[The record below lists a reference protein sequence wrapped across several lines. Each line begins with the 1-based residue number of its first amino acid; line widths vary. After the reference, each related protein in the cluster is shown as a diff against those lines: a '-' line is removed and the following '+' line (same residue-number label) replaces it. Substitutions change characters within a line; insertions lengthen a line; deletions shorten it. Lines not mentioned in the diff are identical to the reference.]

1 MKISL
6 AIWYVPFI
14 VSDPKD
20 ELPTTVPTSP
30 PEFFEHT
37 GHDVTSP
44 SGVAPIVQT
53 DALRNGALRD
63 KEWKFSTWYW
73 VGLGLPWS

>member
-6 AIWYVPFI
+6 AIWYVRFI

-20 ELPTTVPTSP
+20 ELPMTVPTSP

-37 GHDVTSP
+37 GHDITSP
-44 SGVAPIVQT
+44 SGIAP
-53 DALRNGALRD
+53 
-63 KEWKFSTWYW
+63 KSC
-73 VGLGLPWS
+73 

>member
-6 AIWYVPFI
+6 AIWYVRFI

-44 SGVAPIVQT
+44 SGVALPPIVLT
-53 DALRNGALRD
+53 DAPRNSALRD
-63 KEWKFSTWYW
+63 KE
-73 VGLGLPWS
+73 